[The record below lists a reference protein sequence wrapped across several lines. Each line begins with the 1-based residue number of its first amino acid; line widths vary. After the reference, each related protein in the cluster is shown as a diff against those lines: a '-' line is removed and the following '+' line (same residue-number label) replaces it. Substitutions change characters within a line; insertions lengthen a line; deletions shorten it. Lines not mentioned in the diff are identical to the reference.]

1 MSRTSLSLIPRTVNP
16 AVPTRARMLSRT
28 GVRETILLT
37 EQNVNF
43 AMRLAGD
50 IHVLETGQIR
60 LRGTAAEL
68 ENNAWVRQ
76 AYFGG

>member
-1 MSRTSLSLIPRTVNP
+1 MAFLEIRDLE
-16 AVPTRARMLSRT
+16 MY
-28 GVRETILLT
+28 
-37 EQNVNF
+37 
-43 AMRLAGD
+43 LAGD
-50 IHVLETGQIR
+50 IHVLETGRIR

>member
-1 MSRTSLSLIPRTVNP
+1 MNEELGL
-16 AVPTRARMLSRT
+16 
-28 GVRETILLT
+28 TILLT

-50 IHVLETGQIR
+50 IHVLETGRIR
-60 LRGTAAEL
+60 LCGTAAEL
-68 ENNAWVRQ
+68 ENDAYVRQ